1 MKSSTLFAL
10 TSIVLWSFLAYLG
23 ASLKHLP
30 PLFVTGVSLALSGIL
45 SLPAWRGWR
54 ISLKILAVGVGGIF
68 GYHFFYFSAL
78 HHAPAVEA
86 NLVNYLWPL
95 LIVLLTPLFFRG
107 QRLHGR
113 HVSGALL
120 GFLGAALLITQGHL
134 RLSSIFLYG
143 YSLAFLAA
151 LTWACY
157 SLMTKRIAP
166 FPSETVG
173 LFCLI
178 SGILSL
184 SLYAMRG
191 DLLSNLQ
198 QLHGMDVFHLILLGL
213 GPLGL
218 AFFTWDKAMKRGD
231 PRVIGALTY
240 LTPLL
245 STLILVWLG
254 GYALTGMSTAGM
266 AAVVLGALIG
276 SVDFLRPKR
285 RQRMKS

>member
-1 MKSSTLFAL
+1 MKSSALFAL

-30 PLFVTGVSLALSGIL
+30 PLFVTGISLTLSGVL
-45 SLPAWRGWR
+45 SLPAWRRWK

-68 GYHFFYFSAL
+68 GYHLFYFSAL

-113 HVSGALL
+113 HVSGTLL
-120 GFLGAALLITQGHL
+120 GFLGAVLLITQGHL
-134 RLSSIFLYG
+134 RFSLAFLHGYG
-143 YSLAFLAA
+143 LAFLAA

-184 SLYAMRG
+184 SLYAARG
-191 DLLSNLQ
+191 NLFSSFQRLRGMDLL
-198 QLHGMDVFHLILLGL
+198 HVAMLGV

-218 AFFTWDKAMKRGD
+218 AFFTWDKAMKQGD

-254 GYALTGMSTAGM
+254 GYALTGASTVGM
-266 AAVVLGALIG
+266 AAIVLGAVIG
-276 SVDFLRPKR
+276 SSDFFR
-285 RQRMKS
+285 RQRPLP